1 MKIAFVCTEKLPV
14 PPILSGAIQI
24 YITNL
29 LPILSKYHDITVF
42 SLRNDKLKD
51 EEQNG
56 NITHIRVAG
65 RTKAE
70 YVNNIKER
78 LTDEFDLVHV
88 FNRPKWIKIL
98 SSNLPNTPFSLSLHN
113 EMFLP
118 KKIDA
123 KRAKECIDR
132 VEFICTVSEFI
143 ANGVQN
149 PYPNA
154 RGKMNAVYSAVD
166 LNLIKPFWSEG
177 VLKDRID
184 MRKKYGVADN
194 AKVIIYVGR
203 LSKKKG
209 PDVLIKAMKSV
220 LEDYPDTK
228 LIFVGSKWYGN
239 NATDDYVK
247 NLQAEAKELK
257 DNIAFTGFLTPDE
270 IPKYYNMGDMF
281 VCTSQWQE
289 PLARVHYEA
298 MASALPMITTNRG
311 GNAEVINQGVNGFA
325 IDDYT
330 NPDEF
335 SKYIKYFIENEE
347 KAIEMGKKGRKFVE
361 EHHNWNVIAN
371 RLLRLFGG
379 VAKKY
384 NKK

>member
-1 MKIAFVCTEKLPV
+1 MKIAFVCTEKLPI

-42 SLRNDKLKD
+42 SVSNINLPDR
-51 EEQNG
+51 EEVDNVK
-56 NITHIRVAG
+56 HIRVSG

-70 YVNNIKER
+70 YVNNVKEN

-88 FNRPKWIKIL
+88 FNRPKWIRIL
-98 SSNLPNTPFSLSLHN
+98 SNDLPDTPFSLSLHN

-118 KKIDA
+118 KKIDP
-123 KRAKECIDR
+123 KRAIECIDR

-143 ANGVQN
+143 AEGVAK

-154 RGKMNAVYSAVD
+154 ERKMNAVYSAVD
-166 LNLIKPFWSEG
+166 LDLIKPFWSEE

-184 MRKKYGVADN
+184 MRKRYGVKDD

-209 PDVLIKAMKSV
+209 PHILIKAMKSV
-220 LEDYPDTK
+220 LEKYPDAK

-247 NLQAEAKELK
+247 KLQVAAQEIKESV
-257 DNIAFTGFLTPDE
+257 DFTGFLTPDE
-270 IPKYYNMGDMF
+270 IPKYYNMGDLF

-298 MASALPMITTNRG
+298 MASALPIITTNRG
-311 GNAEVINQGVNGFA
+311 GNAEVIDQGVNGFA

-335 SKYIKYFIENEE
+335 SKYIKYLIKNEE
-347 KAIEMGKKGRKFVE
+347 KGIEMGKAGRAFVE
-361 EHHNWNVIAN
+361 ENHNWNVIAN
-371 RLLRLFGG
+371 RLLKLFDS
-379 VAKKY
+379 VERKY
-384 NKK
+384 K

>member
-29 LPILSKYHDITVF
+29 LPILSKHHDITVF
-42 SLRNDKLKD
+42 SVSNTNLPDR
-51 EEQNG
+51 EEID
-56 NITHIRVAG
+56 NITHIRVHG

-70 YVNNIKER
+70 YVNNVKEN

-88 FNRPKWIKIL
+88 FNRPKWVRVL
-98 SSNLPNTPFSLSLHN
+98 SNDLPKTPFSLSLHN

-118 KKIDA
+118 KKIDS

-143 ANGVQN
+143 ANGVESL
-149 PYPNA
+149 YPNA
-154 RGKMNAVYSAVD
+154 KGKMNPVYSAVD
-166 LNLIKPFWSEG
+166 LDLIKPFWSED
-177 VLKDRID
+177 VLKDRMD
-184 MRKKYGVADN
+184 MRKKYGVKYQS
-194 AKVIIYVGR
+194 KVIIYVGR

-209 PDVLIKAMKSV
+209 PHILINAMKNV
-220 LEDYPDTK
+220 LKDYPDTK

-247 NLQAEAKELK
+247 KLQIEAQELE

-270 IPKYYNMGDMF
+270 IPKYYNMGDLF

-298 MASALPMITTNRG
+298 MASALPIITTNRG
-311 GNAEVINQGVNGFA
+311 GNAEVIDQGVNGFA

-335 SKYIKYFIENEE
+335 SKYIKYLIENEE
-347 KAIEMGKKGRKFVE
+347 KSIEMGRAGREFVE
-361 EHHNWNVIAN
+361 KNHNWDVIAN
-371 RLLRLFGG
+371 RLLKLFDY
-379 VAKKY
+379 VQKKY
-384 NKK
+384 K